1 MGGQST
7 ANEAV
12 GDALCVVQKNT
23 EIAVTTMFFYL
34 VYFLCSDFLPLRV
47 PVFSLGNVLPRRVGG
62 VLLCC

>member
-23 EIAVTTMFFYL
+23 EIAVTTIFFYL
-34 VYFLCSDFLPLRV
+34 VYFLCSDFLLCV
-47 PVFSLGNVLPRRVGG
+47 PVFFSGKCSSLDE
-62 VLLCC
+62 